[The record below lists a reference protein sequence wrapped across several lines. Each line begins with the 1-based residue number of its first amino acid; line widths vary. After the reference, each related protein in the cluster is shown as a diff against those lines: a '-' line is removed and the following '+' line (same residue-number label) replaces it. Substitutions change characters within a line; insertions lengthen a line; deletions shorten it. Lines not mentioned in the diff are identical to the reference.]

1 MISLK
6 KEIDLYRPVLVL
18 ERTLPR
24 TLRNASVV
32 ILLLVALINLVI
44 VLFFITLDSLNAGT
58 LTLTII
64 FGDAQLYFA
73 IFLIV
78 FGPLFS
84 VLMLSFFYNTFYFR
98 GLKSM
103 FHEGS
108 VKETGITYEVAHI
121 LSETKNDLTRSFL
134 MSPYGRQASLRCGIL
149 QDDVL
154 HFLDSKKTELATE
167 ALEIPPA
174 EFLTLEHI
182 GEYIFKN
189 DDAFSEFLFKHGVSE
204 QIYYGAIGWIMRIY
218 HESKRD
224 KRWWSRENLGKVRGI
239 GSDWSYGGAYI
250 LERYVR
256 DIKTTA
262 VFSALTSD
270 SSYADEKIEQIE
282 TILARAKEANVIL
295 VGEHGVGKI
304 DILVQLGQKIQKGEA
319 VSAIEGYRL
328 VVFDTASFIASN
340 DSKAEFEET
349 FLKMLGQA
357 VEAGNII
364 IVIENIAKFFSSAEA
379 LGSDAADLMN
389 KYLTSPSLHV
399 IATSDPVSFHQYIET
414 KPQLAQR
421 FETIHIEN
429 PDFSSTL
436 RVLQDIAIKYEKKN
450 KVTFTFPAIQ
460 AIVEGADQYI
470 TEGVMPDKAVDLL
483 VEISPVAKQKKVTL
497 INKNFVFDYISGKTG
512 IPMGPIMEE
521 ERDKLLNL
529 EDILH
534 KRIIG
539 QHSAVKAISNAMR
552 RARAGVQTKKRPM
565 GSFLFL
571 GSTGVGKTETAKALA
586 AVFFGDENKMLRIDM
601 TEFSGEDGLSKLIGE
616 GGASGKLSN
625 MLREHPYGVLLLDE
639 FEKSSTAVHDLFLQ
653 IIDEGMFSDARGGR
667 VSARNMIIIA
677 TSNAGS
683 KLIWDILKRREN
695 LADKKDEIIDTIIHE
710 GIFKPELINRFD
722 GVIIFEPLTLDQ
734 REKIA
739 RLMLEELKERI
750 KKKGY
755 ELVIDEALISIL
767 TTKGYN
773 TQFGARPMR
782 RVMQDTVEEKI
793 AEKIIAGNIQQG
805 EKIWFY
811 AEDFKD

>member
-1 MISLK
+1 
-6 KEIDLYRPVLVL
+6 
-18 ERTLPR
+18 
-24 TLRNASVV
+24 
-32 ILLLVALINLVI
+32 
-44 VLFFITLDSLNAGT
+44 
-58 LTLTII
+58 
-64 FGDAQLYFA
+64 
-73 IFLIV
+73 
-78 FGPLFS
+78 
-84 VLMLSFFYNTFYFR
+84 
-98 GLKSM
+98 
-103 FHEGS
+103 
-108 VKETGITYEVAHI
+108 
-121 LSETKNDLTRSFL
+121 
-134 MSPYGRQASLRCGIL
+134 
-149 QDDVL
+149 
-154 HFLDSKKTELATE
+154 
-167 ALEIPPA
+167 
-174 EFLTLEHI
+174 
-182 GEYIFKN
+182 
-189 DDAFSEFLFKHGVSE
+189 
-204 QIYYGAIGWIMRIY
+204 
-218 HESKRD
+218 
-224 KRWWSRENLGKVRGI
+224 
-239 GSDWSYGGAYI
+239 
-250 LERYVR
+250 
-256 DIKTTA
+256 
-262 VFSALTSD
+262 
-270 SSYADEKIEQIE
+270 
-282 TILARAKEANVIL
+282 
-295 VGEHGVGKI
+295 
-304 DILVQLGQKIQKGEA
+304 
-319 VSAIEGYRL
+319 
-328 VVFDTASFIASN
+328 
-340 DSKAEFEET
+340 
-349 FLKMLGQA
+349 
-357 VEAGNII
+357 
-364 IVIENIAKFFSSAEA
+364 
-379 LGSDAADLMN
+379 MN